1 MGDGKREGLL
11 AGGEDSSGSG
21 SVKGSKGGLKALLRR
36 TFRRGSGVVAPAPG
50 AGAAGGAAGGG
61 GQAQQHAGEGSL
73 NEVLNGAAMIEAWGA
88 HEQGQAAYG
97 TPSCEVTLGE
107 RREREAHEAAAR
119 EHAAL
124 AALADQYEAEA
135 RRLQQAAQIERDAN
149 LAASLQV
156 AEKRAAVGA
165 LDRGRHLA
173 GGEAAASFT
182 GAGQPAARAS
192 RAKRDAKKFWSSAAK
207 KATRL
212 GGVSTDYV
220 RARAAQDGKGRR
232 VDAVDRR
239 K

>member
-1 MGDGKREGLL
+1 MGDGKWEGLL

-61 GQAQQHAGEGSL
+61 WQAQQHAGEGSL
-73 NEVLNGAAMIEAWGA
+73 NEVLNGAAAIEAWGG
-88 HEQGQAAYG
+88 EEEL
-97 TPSCEVTLGE
+97 SCEVTLGE